1 MFNDKKVLIT
11 GSEGFIGSH
20 LADTLKDNCRDLFCI
35 DKINGE
41 DLCNEDYVSTLPDVD
56 IIFHMAARNGTK
68 WFYEKP
74 FSVLEN
80 CTTPTL
86 NLIKRYKNSNVKFIY
101 ASSCEIYA
109 DSTEIGLNKIPTSED
124 ISVLFSNPK
133 NLRWSYA
140 AGKYIGEL
148 AVMSAAR
155 EFNLNYLVLRYHN
168 IYGPRQVDHFIP
180 EFYSR
185 LKDGDC
191 SLKGWENTRAFCYI
205 SDAIEM
211 TLRAAQNNKVNDSVI
226 HIGDDK
232 EVSIKEVAEII
243 LDISDIDQKLVLN
256 NAPEGS
262 VSRRCP
268 DLTLA
273 KDLDIYHNAISI
285 REGLIKTIEEL
296 K

>member
-1 MFNDKKVLIT
+1 MFQDKRILVT

-20 LADTLKDNCRDLFCI
+20 LVDALKNNCKDLICV
-35 DKINGE
+35 DKVNGE
-41 DLCNEDYVSTLPDVD
+41 DLCNIDIVNSLPDVD
-56 IIFHMAARNGTK
+56 IVFHMAAKNGTK
-68 WFYEKP
+68 WFYEEP

-86 NLIKRYKNSNVKFIY
+86 NLIRRYKDKPVKFIY

-109 DSTEIGLNKIPTSED
+109 DSTESGINEVPTSENV
-124 ISVLFSNPK
+124 SVLFSNPK

-155 EFNLNYLVLRYHN
+155 QYNLNYLILRYHN

-180 EFYSR
+180 EFFSR
-185 LKDGDC
+185 VKNGDC
-191 SLKGWENTRAFCYI
+191 SLKGWENTRAFCFV
-205 SDAIEM
+205 SDAIAM
-211 TLRAAQNNKVNDSVI
+211 TLKAAISNEAQNSVI
-226 HIGDDK
+226 HIGDDN
-232 EVSIKEVAEII
+232 ETSIKEVAEII
-243 LDISDIDQKLVLN
+243 LGIINERKKLILHD
-256 NAPEGS
+256 APEGS

-268 DLTLA
+268 DLSLA
-273 KDLDIYHNAISI
+273 KSLGIYSKTVSLE
-285 REGLIKTIEEL
+285 EGLKITLDDL